1 MTTSR
6 MNVPNR
12 GRSGLSR
19 RALLLTSALLSTGVL
34 TGPMQGSAEAQSTYP
49 TQPVAVVVPFG
60 PGGIADTSLRIVAE
74 KLTGELGQQVI
85 VQNQPG
91 AGGITAAMNV
101 LKASADGYTLALLTN
116 GTAISVPLF
125 KKLRFDPLTD
135 FTPVSSVAFFD
146 FVLVTNAQSPLRS
159 VADVVTAARAKPGG
173 LNVGTI
179 NIGSSQNLSAELLKS
194 AAGVDFTIVPYRQTP
209 DLLVAVL
216 RGDVDLMIDNYAA
229 VKSALDDG
237 RAHAIATTG
246 TARSSALP
254 DVPTVQESGIQGFEV
269 TSWNGVFAPAGT
281 PAEAVDTMNRALQ
294 TVLAMPDVKQR
305 LLDLGVEGRAST
317 PEELHARLQD
327 DIAKWSDVIAK
338 AGIEQQ

>member
-1 MTTSR
+1 
-6 MNVPNR
+6 
-12 GRSGLSR
+12 
-19 RALLLTSALLSTGVL
+19 
-34 TGPMQGSAEAQSTYP
+34 MQGSAEAQSDYP
-49 TQPVAVVVPFG
+49 AMPVRVVVPFG

-74 KLTGELGQQVI
+74 KLTGELGQQV
-85 VQNQPG
+85 VVENQPG
-91 AGGITAAMNV
+91 AGGITAAMNA
-101 LKASADGYTLALLTN
+101 LKAPADGYTLALLTN

-159 VADVVTAARAKPGG
+159 VADVVAAAKAKPGG

-194 AAGVDFTIVPYRQTP
+194 TAGVDFTIVPYRQTP
-209 DLLVAVL
+209 DLLVGML

-229 VKSALDDG
+229 VKAAVDDG
-237 RAHAIATTG
+237 RARAIATTG
-246 TARSSALP
+246 TARTPALP
-254 DVPTVQESGIQGFEV
+254 DVPTVQESGVPGFEV
-269 TSWNGVFAPAGT
+269 TSWNGIFAPAGT
-281 PAEAVDTMNRALQ
+281 PTEVIATLNRALH

-305 LLDLGVEGRAST
+305 MLDLGVEARAST
-317 PEELHARLQD
+317 PEELRSRLQA
-327 DIAKWSDVIAK
+327 DIAKWGEVIAK

>member
-1 MTTSR
+1 M
-6 MNVPNR
+6 
-12 GRSGLSR
+12 
-19 RALLLTSALLSTGVL
+19 
-34 TGPMQGSAEAQSTYP
+34 
-49 TQPVAVVVPFG
+49 PFG

-85 VQNQPG
+85 VENQPG

-159 VADVVTAARAKPGG
+159 VADVVAAARAKPGG

-229 VKSALDDG
+229 VEAALDDG

-246 TARSSALP
+246 TARSPALP

-281 PAEAVDTMNRALQ
+281 PAEAIDTMNRALQ

-305 LLDLGVEGRAST
+305 LLDLGSRGESQ
-317 PEELHARLQD
+317 HARGAARPASGRHREVERGNRQGRDRAAMKAAVVLQLSGGL
-327 DIAKWSDVIAK
+327 A
-338 AGIEQQ
+338 

>member
-1 MTTSR
+1 MTTTR
-6 MNVPNR
+6 MNVPDR
-12 GRSGLSR
+12 DRSGLSR
-19 RALLLTSALLSTGVL
+19 RALLLTSALLSAGVL
-34 TGPMQGSAEAQSTYP
+34 TGPMQGSAKAQSTYP

-60 PGGIADTSLRIVAE
+60 AGGIADTSLRIVAE
-74 KLTGELGQQVI
+74 KLTGELGQQV
-85 VQNQPG
+85 VENQPS
-91 AGGITAAMNV
+91 AGGITAAMNA
-101 LKASADGYTLALLTN
+101 LKAPADGHTLALLTN

-159 VADVVTAARAKPGG
+159 VADVVAAARAEPGG

-194 AAGVDFTIVPYRQTP
+194 TAGVDFSIVPYRQTP

-237 RAHAIATTG
+237 RARAIATTG
-246 TARSSALP
+246 TARSPALP

-281 PAEAVDTMNRALQ
+281 PAEAIDTMNHALQ

-317 PEELHARLQD
+317 PEELHARLQA
-327 DIAKWSDVIAK
+327 DIAKWSEVITK

>member
-1 MTTSR
+1 MR
-6 MNVPNR
+6 
-12 GRSGLSR
+12 SR
-19 RALLLTSALLSTGVL
+19 RSARSRTW
-34 TGPMQGSAEAQSTYP
+34 
-49 TQPVAVVVPFG
+49 
-60 PGGIADTSLRIVAE
+60 SLR
-74 KLTGELGQQVI
+74 
-85 VQNQPG
+85 
-91 AGGITAAMNV
+91 
-101 LKASADGYTLALLTN
+101 
-116 GTAISVPLF
+116 
-125 KKLRFDPLTD
+125 R
-135 FTPVSSVAFFD
+135 
-146 FVLVTNAQSPLRS
+146 
-159 VADVVTAARAKPGG
+159 RAKPGG

-194 AAGVDFTIVPYRQTP
+194 TAGVDFTIVPYRQTP

-237 RAHAIATTG
+237 RARAIATTG
-246 TARSSALP
+246 TARSPALP

-281 PAEAVDTMNRALQ
+281 PAEAIDTMNRALQ

-317 PEELHARLQD
+317 PEELHARLQA
-327 DIAKWSDVIAK
+327 DIAKWSEVIAK